1 MSNQFKTIGLIGKYG
16 DPHIADTLATMAN
29 FLTARQLEVMLDDET
44 ARTVPGLGLPTGDR
58 EEIGRRC
65 DLALVIGGAG
75 TLLNAVRSLADFGIP
90 VCGINLGRRCDLALV
105 IGGDGTRRGAGR
117 GRAGGGGPG
126 GGGGRGRRGGRAGSA
141 PT

>member
-29 FLTARQLEVMLDDET
+29 FLTARQHEVMLDDET
-44 ARTVPGLGLPTGDR
+44 ARTVSGLGLLTGDR

-65 DLALVIGGAG
+65 DLALVIGGDG

-90 VCGINLGRRCDLALV
+90 VCGINLGRLGFLAGISPTALREDMAQ
-105 IGGDGTRRGAGR
+105 ILAGPYCAEDR
-117 GRAGGGGPG
+117 F
-126 GGGGRGRRGGRAGSA
+126 
-141 PT
+141 

>member
-44 ARTVPGLGLPTGDR
+44 ARTVPGLGLPTGAR

-65 DLALVIGGAG
+65 A
-75 TLLNAVRSLADFGIP
+75 
-90 VCGINLGRRCDLALV
+90 LALV
-105 IGGDGTRRGAGR
+105 IGGDGTLLIAVRSLAAFGIPVCGIYLGRLGFLADISPSDMLDLLDQILAGR
-117 GRAGGGGPG
+117 Y
-126 GGGGRGRRGGRAGSA
+126 
-141 PT
+141 